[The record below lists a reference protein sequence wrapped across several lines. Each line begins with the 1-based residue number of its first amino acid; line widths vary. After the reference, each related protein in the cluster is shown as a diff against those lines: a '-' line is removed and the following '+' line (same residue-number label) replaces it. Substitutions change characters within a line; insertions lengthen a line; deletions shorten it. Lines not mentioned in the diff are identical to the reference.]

1 MTATLVSL
9 RRSRETGPSSVHG
22 NLPPKRVPNLAV
34 RSREYLTPDEVKG
47 LIKAAK
53 NIGRHGQRDATVI
66 LIAYR
71 HGLRVSELVALRWDQ
86 IDLKQGTLHVNR
98 LKNGSESVHPL
109 RGPELR
115 ALRRAQRDYPSSPY
129 VFLTE
134 RKGPL
139 TTSSVRKIV
148 ARAGRNAGIPF
159 PVHPHML
166 RHACG
171 YKLANDGHDTRA
183 IQQYL
188 GHKNITHTVR
198 YTELAADRFNGF
210 WQD

>member
-1 MTATLVSL
+1 MTAEIVTHTRANAKAPTLVN
-9 RRSRETGPSSVHG
+9 RKV
-22 NLPPKRVPNLAV
+22 PPRRVPNGAV
-34 RSREYLTPDEVKG
+34 RSREYLTSNEIEA
-47 LIKAAK
+47 LMAAAK
-53 NIGRHGQRDATVI
+53 RSGRHGQRDATVI

-139 TTSSVRKIV
+139 TASSVRKIV

>member
-1 MTATLVSL
+1 MESRNRVGAQQCRDSHFQERGNVMTAEVVTLARANAKAPTLVN
-9 RRSRETGPSSVHG
+9 RNV
-22 NLPPKRVPNLAV
+22 PPKRVPNAAV
-34 RSREYLTPDEVKG
+34 RSREYLTSNEIEA
-47 LIKAAK
+47 LMAAAK
-53 NIGRHGQRDATVI
+53 RSGRHGQRDATVI

-139 TTSSVRKIV
+139 TASSVRKIV
-148 ARAGRNAGIPF
+148 ARFSSIWVTRTSRI
-159 PVHPHML
+159 
-166 RHACG
+166 RS
-171 YKLANDGHDTRA
+171 DTRS
-183 IQQYL
+183 
-188 GHKNITHTVR
+188 
-198 YTELAADRFNGF
+198 
-210 WQD
+210 